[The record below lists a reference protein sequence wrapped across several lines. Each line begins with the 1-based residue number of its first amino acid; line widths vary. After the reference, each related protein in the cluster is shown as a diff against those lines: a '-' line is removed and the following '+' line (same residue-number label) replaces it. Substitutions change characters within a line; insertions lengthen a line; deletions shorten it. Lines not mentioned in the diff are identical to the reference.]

1 MPRNRNV
8 RTVLALIVA
17 SSVLFSTPTLAEF
30 FGCNDHSKG
39 LVLAYYPTPSSGT
52 REFAAQTTRPRIT
65 IHPRHRYVGRNA
77 VRQCRA
83 SLVKEYRVSG
93 PVVVPRMHCWW
104 Q

>member
-1 MPRNRNV
+1 MLRK
-8 RTVLALIVA
+8 RTVWTALALIFT
-17 SSVLFSTPTLAEF
+17 SSVLFTTPTLAEF

-39 LVLAYYPTPSSGT
+39 RVLAYYTTPSSGT
-52 REFAAQTTRPRIT
+52 REFAAQTKRPRIT
-65 IHPRHRYVGRNA
+65 IHPRRRYVGRNA
-77 VRQCRA
+77 VRQCEA